1 MSSQIQ
7 TNVEFVTEL
16 MQFSR
21 YGALAQLF
29 VVDANMKHAEAV
41 AAADDPNAFSNGL
54 IHGPTWVDCAK
65 DIKRQLDE
73 FYGPQS
79 SQPSL

>member
-1 MSSQIQ
+1 MSSQTQ

-16 MQFSR
+16 MQFSQ

-29 VVDANMKHAEAV
+29 VIDALIKHSAAV
-41 AAADDPNAFSNGL
+41 AAADNPQAFSNGL

-65 DIKRQLDE
+65 DIKRQLDAH
-73 FYGPQS
+73 YGS
-79 SQPSL
+79 DT

>member
-1 MSSQIQ
+1 MPSFTSEPRM

-21 YGALAQLF
+21 YGALAQMF
-29 VVDANMKHAEAV
+29 VIDALAKHSAVV
-41 AAADDPNAFSNGL
+41 AATDDPSVFSTGL
-54 IHGPTWVDCAK
+54 FDGQAWVACAK

-73 FYGPQS
+73 HYGS
-79 SQPSL
+79 DL